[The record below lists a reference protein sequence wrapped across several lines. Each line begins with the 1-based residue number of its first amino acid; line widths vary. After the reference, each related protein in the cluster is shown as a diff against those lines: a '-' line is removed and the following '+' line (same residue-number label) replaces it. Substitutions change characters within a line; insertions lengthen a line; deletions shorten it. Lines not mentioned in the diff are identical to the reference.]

1 MQLTSAHFGEFFS
14 HFGHLP
20 HRATSSGAPLGM
32 FSTSK
37 KNVTLVFLHDNTV
50 SSVESS
56 GTVDW
61 IAHDTTNDTTRHTH
75 SPHMCDVYKGLSGVV
90 TLMQAE
96 MASTN

>member
-1 MQLTSAHFGEFFS
+1 
-14 HFGHLP
+14 
-20 HRATSSGAPLGM
+20 M

-37 KNVTLVFLHDNTV
+37 KKVTLVFLCENTV

-56 GTVDW
+56 GTVEW
-61 IAHDTTNDTTRHTH
+61 IAHDTTNDTTQHTH
-75 SPHMCDVYKGLSGVV
+75 SPHMCDVLKRLIGVV